1 MKKRLSCLILP
12 IITLI
17 LEILPYGAVLNFAR
31 PSEDGSIGYFRET
44 FSYFDM
50 LPFGYANF
58 GPFIT
63 AILTCVALFLLV
75 IYCLIGK
82 RQLIT
87 VTKNI
92 VGIAALSSC
101 FPLLMGVKFLSIV
114 GILIS
119 LSLVAETWFLMKYQA
134 NEEV

>member
-1 MKKRLSCLILP
+1 MKKRLLYLILP
-12 IITLI
+12 IIALI
-17 LEILPYGAVLNFAR
+17 LEILPYGAVLIFAR

-44 FSYFDM
+44 YSYFDL

-63 AILTCVALFLLV
+63 AILTCIVLFLLV

-92 VGIAALSSC
+92 VCIATLSSC
-101 FPLLMGVKFLSIV
+101 LPILMGVKFLSLV

-119 LSLVAETWFLMKYQA
+119 LSLAIETWFLIKCGN
-134 NEEV
+134 NEEI